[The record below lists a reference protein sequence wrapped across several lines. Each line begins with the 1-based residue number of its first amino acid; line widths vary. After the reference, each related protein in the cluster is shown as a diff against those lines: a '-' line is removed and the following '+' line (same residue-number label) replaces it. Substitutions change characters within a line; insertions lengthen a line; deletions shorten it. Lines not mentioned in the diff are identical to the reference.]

1 MARKVAK
8 SYWPGLALCLLT
20 SFFAPRSTVSEV
32 AIPDTPSPRFSDAAL
47 TQSRQLPAALS
58 SAANVQK
65 SVEFAPGADVTP
77 LAIDFDHHAL
87 TRLIEKGQ
95 LVLDHPEGGD
105 LVVSLV
111 SQQTVNGVR
120 TLAVRSD
127 GYPGTITARGNN
139 FFATLATH
147 RGVYAIEHRHG
158 TSQLIDH
165 RQLDLRITRP
175 DYQHVPTA

>member
-32 AIPDTPSPRFSDAAL
+32 AIPDTLSPRFSDAAL
-47 TQSRQLPAALS
+47 PQSRQLPATIPADADAPVAS
-58 SAANVQK
+58 
-65 SVEFAPGADVTP
+65 EFPPIADVTP
-77 LAIDFDHHAL
+77 LAIDFDHRSL
-87 TRLIEKGQ
+87 TRLIATGH
-95 LVLDHPEGGD
+95 LVLDHPEGGE

-111 SQQTVNGVR
+111 SQRSANGVQ

-127 GYPGTITARGNN
+127 GYPGTITARGDN
-139 FFATLATH
+139 FFATLATD
-147 RGVYAIEHRHG
+147 RGVYAIEYRHG
-158 TSQLIDH
+158 SSQLIDQ